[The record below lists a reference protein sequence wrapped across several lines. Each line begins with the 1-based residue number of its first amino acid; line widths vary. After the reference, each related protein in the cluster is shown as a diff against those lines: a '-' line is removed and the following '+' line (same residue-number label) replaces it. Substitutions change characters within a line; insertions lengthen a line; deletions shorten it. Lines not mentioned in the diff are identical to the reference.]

1 MADPRI
7 DWEIYK
13 LDDNKRKLLEDNYG
27 LIQYIARRWERK
39 LRGMYEYDDLVQIGS
54 IGFIKSLKTY
64 SEDKGKISN
73 YAGYGIEAEILKE
86 VNKNDYVKNEVAT
99 DFININSSN
108 YSIEDNILNNCV
120 LDQIIDDLHNSPSI
134 NKDSIKIFKQYL
146 FDDINQSD
154 VARKMNVSRQAIN
167 QRLQIISQKVKD
179 KYGYDLYDLIA

>member
-27 LIQYIARRWERK
+27 LIQYIARRWEQK
-39 LRGMYEYDDLVQIGS
+39 LRGMYEYDDLVSIGT
-54 IGFIKSLKTY
+54 IGFIKSLKTFDE
-64 SEDKGKISN
+64 SKGKVSSYI
-73 YAGYGIEAEILKE
+73 GYGVESEILKE

-146 FDDINQSD
+146 FDDINQSE
-154 VARKMNVSRQAIN
+154 VARKMNVSMQAIN

>member
-54 IGFIKSLKTY
+54 IGFIKSLKTFDE
-64 SEDKGKISN
+64 SKVEIGN
-73 YAGYGIEAEILKE
+73 YACYGIEAEILKE

-120 LDQIIDDLHNSPSI
+120 LNQIIDDLHNNPSI

-146 FDDINQSD
+146 FDDISQSD
-154 VARKMNVSRQAIN
+154 VAKKTNVSRQAIN

-179 KYGYDLYDLIA
+179 KYGYTCYL